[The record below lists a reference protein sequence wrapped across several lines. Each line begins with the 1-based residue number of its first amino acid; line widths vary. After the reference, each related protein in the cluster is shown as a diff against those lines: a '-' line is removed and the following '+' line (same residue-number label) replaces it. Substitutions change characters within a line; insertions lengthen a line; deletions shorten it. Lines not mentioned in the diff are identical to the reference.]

1 MMVLGPVVTNKD
13 QRHLLL
19 RLPTMNQRGDTSG
32 LMEVL
37 NGTTPH
43 QRSHLLTDRQGHGLR
58 YELQT
63 APGPAVLTSRRF
75 GSQHP
80 PTSRHC
86 NAIRPRPFIASDR
99 CALSVYVLFSG
110 VAMVNESA
118 TAIAVTDPPSRGHT
132 SELSGAAVE
141 RDASES
147 GATTVMLPT

>member
-86 NAIRPRPFIASDR
+86 NAIRPRSFIASVR
-99 CALSVYVLFSG
+99 SG
-110 VAMVNESA
+110 LGRAKAGEDSPC
-118 TAIAVTDPPSRGHT
+118 VTQAR
-132 SELSGAAVE
+132 
-141 RDASES
+141 RQ
-147 GATTVMLPT
+147 